1 MLVPESNPEFTLI
14 ATVLATFLLVYAAVG
29 EPLLGRR
36 AFAWLQ
42 ARRPTNPR
50 ALAQFYAV
58 SIGTQWLWTAVIVVI
73 LLLSPGLTPA
83 HLGLRPPDSWGP
95 LLAAV
100 IGFCLVLL
108 VVWLL
113 TRDNGSRGGESRPGE
128 TQPAAPGSGGHV
140 LATLAPRSR
149 SERRMAAGLAV
160 TAGVCEELLYR
171 GLFVALGVSMG
182 MPVLVAAAA
191 SCVLFAIAHI
201 YQGWWGLVG
210 PGVLGA
216 LFMVVYLGTGS
227 LVIPI
232 VLHIVL
238 DLRSL
243 LLTGSGR
250 RHRAPDL

>member
-1 MLVPESNPEFTLI
+1 MLVPQSDPEFTLT
-14 ATVLATFLLVYAAVG
+14 ATALATLLLVYAAVG
-29 EPLLGRR
+29 EPLLGRH

-42 ARRPTNPR
+42 SHRSTNPR
-50 ALAQFYAV
+50 ALVQFYGM
-58 SIGTQWLWTAVIVVI
+58 SIGTQWLWTAVIVGI
-73 LLLSPGLTPA
+73 LLISPGLTPA
-83 HLGLRPPDSWGP
+83 HLGLRAPDAWGP

-113 TRDNGSRGGESRPGE
+113 TRDNGSRGDESQPGE
-128 TQPAAPGSGGHV
+128 TQPVAPGTGGHV
-140 LATLAPRSR
+140 LTALAPRSR

-182 MPVLVAAAA
+182 LPVLVAAVA
-191 SCVLFAIAHI
+191 SCVLFALAHI

-227 LVIPI
+227 LFIPI